1 MADAPDCLQVTKHR
15 DLRGRLWQIWVRRVL
30 MALVALI
37 PLIALF
43 NVFGQR
49 PATSSASGPKASLKV
64 YGATHL
70 RGGLIYMARFRIE
83 ANQELKKATLILD
96 PGWAESI
103 TINTIE
109 PSPIGE
115 GSSDGK
121 IVLQL
126 GHIPAGQKYLLF
138 MEFQVN
144 PTNVGHR
151 SQNVTLADGDT
162 ALITLHRKVT
172 VFP

>member
-1 MADAPDCLQVTKHR
+1 MADAPDCIKLTEHR

-30 MALVALI
+30 MALIAAVPIL
-37 PLIALF
+37 ALF
-43 NVFGQR
+43 NIFGQR
-49 PATSSASGPKASLKV
+49 PATSAATAPRAALKV
-64 YGATHL
+64 YAPTHL
-70 RGGLIYMARFRIE
+70 RGGLLYMARFHISAR
-83 ANQELKKATLILD
+83 ADLKKATLVLG
-96 PGWAESI
+96 PGWAEGI

-121 IVLQL
+121 LVLQL
-126 GHIPAGQKYLLF
+126 GHVPAGQSYLLF

-151 SQNVTLADGDT
+151 SQDVTLADGST
-162 ALITLHRKVT
+162 ALVTLHRKVT
-172 VFP
+172 IYP